1 MSIESFFEI
10 KVKMNHITINCT
22 LTEPRA
28 PKDPQQQ
35 SGKHSTPKVTTP
47 KETTPKES
55 TPKERTLRDGT
66 PKDDTSKDSTP
77 RVTSTTEIYFK
88 IMMKSFC
95 DLNEKQTC

>member
-1 MSIESFFEI
+1 
-10 KVKMNHITINCT
+10 MNHITINCT
-22 LTEPRA
+22 LTEPKA

-55 TPKERTLRDGT
+55 TPKERTPKERTPRDGT

-88 IMMKSFC
+88 IMMKLLC
-95 DLNEKQTC
+95 YLNEKQTC